1 MTSYDV
7 MTCHH
12 VTSKQHDEKNYN
24 VTKQIIELIPVTE
37 INCLRIICL
46 LGGSRRDKIRKEE
59 TRKDLG
65 QEITFIY
72 KIRKRRLTWFG
83 HVTRMENSRLP
94 AVALYGQVD
103 GTRSR
108 GRQPK
113 EVDG

>member
-7 MTCHH
+7 LTCHH
-12 VTSKQHDEKNYN
+12 VMSKQHDEKNYN
-24 VTKQIIELIPVTE
+24 VTKQIIELILVAE
-37 INCLRIICL
+37 INWQWIICL
-46 LGGSRRDKIRKEE
+46 YW
-59 TRKDLG
+59 DLG

-72 KIRKRRLTWFG
+72 KIRKRRLTWFW

-94 AVALYGQVD
+94 AVELYGQVE

-113 EVDG
+113 KWMNNVKEELRNS